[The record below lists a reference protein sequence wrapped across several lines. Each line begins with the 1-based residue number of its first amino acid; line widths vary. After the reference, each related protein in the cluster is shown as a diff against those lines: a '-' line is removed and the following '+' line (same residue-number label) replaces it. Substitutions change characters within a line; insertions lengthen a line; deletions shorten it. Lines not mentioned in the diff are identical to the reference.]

1 MDATTDANIELV
13 QRSFDIVSLKAD
25 EFTEAF
31 YRNLFGDYPAA
42 QPLFEHVDLVR
53 QRKKLFAM
61 LTLVVSHLKRMDI
74 LFPVMEELGQRHIR
88 YGVTS
93 DLYGAFVSSFL
104 KSVGEVAPEHWDRDV
119 ADAWQA
125 ALDQICDQMIAGA
138 ERAAA
143 TNRRTAQSDDLKL
156 LMEISGQPMISSAH
170 TRLFSSFLAKKA
182 QDYDLQ
188 IARDVQRTLLPS
200 TLPQIED
207 YEIHAVY
214 DPARTV
220 GGDYYDCFALD
231 ESRICVSFGD
241 VSGKGVPA
249 AIIMARLASAVQS
262 TMRFT
267 NDVREAISAI
277 NSHMCHRAAEGRFVT
292 FVLLVLDLTT
302 HSVRLTNAGHR
313 PPLVLRPD
321 GNLEDLGLP
330 AVGPPLGVMDG
341 QTYEA
346 VSRDVGPG
354 ETIMLFTDGV
364 DEAMS
369 PASEHYGMD
378 RVRAFLDRST
388 PRPGDLGLAL
398 LNDIRNHA
406 AGRPPSDDVSILT
419 ISRRE
424 SSE

>member
-1 MDATTDANIELV
+1 MDANTDTNIELV
-13 QRSFDIVSLKAD
+13 QHSFDIVSLKAD
-25 EFTEAF
+25 AFTEAF

-42 QPLFEHVDLVR
+42 QPLFDHVDLVR

-74 LFPVMEELGQRHIR
+74 LFPVLEELGQRHVR

-119 ADAWQA
+119 ADAWKA

-138 ERAAA
+138 DRAVSAD
-143 TNRRTAQSDDLKL
+143 RRKAQSDDLKL
-156 LMEISGQPMISSAH
+156 LMEISGQPAISSAH

-188 IARDVQRTLLPS
+188 IAKDVQRTLLPK

-231 ESRICVSFGD
+231 ENKICMSFGD

-267 NDVREAISAI
+267 HDVCDAISAI
-277 NSHMCHRAAEGRFVT
+277 NSHMCHRAAEGRFAT
-292 FVLLVLDLTT
+292 FVLLILDLAAHT
-302 HSVRLTNAGHR
+302 VWLANAGHR
-313 PPLVLRPD
+313 PPLVLRAD
-321 GNLEDLGLP
+321 GALEDLGLS
-330 AVGPPLGVMDG
+330 AVGPPLGVTDG

-346 VSRDVGPG
+346 VSRDVGLR
-354 ETIMLFTDGV
+354 ESIMLFTDGV
-364 DEAMS
+364 DEAMN
-369 PASEHYGMD
+369 PASERYGMD
-378 RVRAFLDRST
+378 RLKAFLDRSSY
-388 PRPGDLGLAL
+388 RPGDLGLAL
-398 LNDIRNHA
+398 LTDIRTHT
-406 AGRPPSDDVSILT
+406 AGRPPSDDITILT
-419 ISRRE
+419 ITRRQPA
-424 SSE
+424 